1 MGPTDPEGS
10 CAAYADA
17 YAAMTDEEKACKQ
30 AMVCCEATNGTD
42 TAMCTMKDSAGCAP
56 APELPDY
63 QCADNCHIHSE
74 CEAHDDHDHVHYHG
88 HDCTQEPA
96 DPSGSCAEYADAYA
110 AMTDEEKACKQAMVC
125 CEATNGTDTAACTL
139 KDGDGCSGSAV
150 KMV

>member
-1 MGPTDPEGS
+1 MGGTTPSPAVYPDYE
-10 CAAYADA
+10 CAA
-17 YAAMTDEEKACKQ
+17 
-30 AMVCCEATNGTD
+30 
-42 TAMCTMKDSAGCAP
+42 S
-56 APELPDY
+56 
-63 QCADNCHIHSE
+63 CHIHAE

-88 HDCTQEPA
+88 HDCAQEPA
-96 DPSGSCAEYADAYA
+96 DPDGSCAEYADAYA